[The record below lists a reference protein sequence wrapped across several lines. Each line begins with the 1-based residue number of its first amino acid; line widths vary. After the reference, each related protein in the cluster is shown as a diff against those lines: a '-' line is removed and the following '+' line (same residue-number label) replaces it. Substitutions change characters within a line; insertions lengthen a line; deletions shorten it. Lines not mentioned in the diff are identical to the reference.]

1 MRFNVVNQMFYECS
15 TSPQV
20 HGKRL
25 QLKEEEE
32 GKKGRGSET
41 KPNPASTIPSKPKV
55 RRNGEFPACVWH
67 ELLPRQ
73 VICSE
78 AEIIKKA
85 ELSLGRK

>member
-20 HGKRL
+20 HGKRPH
-25 QLKEEEE
+25 KKK
-32 GKKGRGSET
+32 KKGRGSET

-55 RRNGEFPACVWH
+55 RGNGEFPACVWH
-67 ELLPRQ
+67 ELLSRQ